1 MVFFVIAIII
11 FGPAAVFPWSPGAV
25 ASATHANVSKNGTQE
40 YSLVAENLSFVQAAI
55 SGAVTNITGENFSQ
69 TQAVISGMVTNV
81 TGGTLSHSESLIS
94 GAVVNGTKG
103 SVHQIQAG
111 ISGAVANV
119 TGV

>member
-1 MVFFVIAIII
+1 
-11 FGPAAVFPWSPGAV
+11 
-25 ASATHANVSKNGTQE
+25 
-40 YSLVAENLSFVQAAI
+40 
-55 SGAVTNITGENFSQ
+55 
-69 TQAVISGMVTNV
+69 
-81 TGGTLSHSESLIS
+81 LIS